1 MARAV
6 VALMLAGIALGACG
20 GGERLGPRAYAEHA
34 SKICRVATRH
44 AQDVDVPAFT
54 RPARAAAAI
63 DALVAEQ
70 RGTLAELR
78 DLKPEKERI
87 AALNRW
93 LALLDQMLDEAD
105 LVVVQ
110 LQSADPTAAS
120 ESAQRVAAL
129 EERSAELAR
138 THDITPCRF
147 ADLQV

>member
-1 MARAV
+1 VARAV
-6 VALMLAGIALGACG
+6 VVLLLAGVALGACG
-20 GGERLGPRAYAEHA
+20 GGERLGPQAYAEHA

-44 AQDVDVPAFT
+44 ARGVDIPAFT

-63 DALVAEQ
+63 DALVEEQ

-78 DLKPEKERI
+78 DLKPEKERV

-110 LQSADPTAAS
+110 LQGADPTAAT
-120 ESAQRVAAL
+120 ESALRVSAL

-138 THDITPCRF
+138 KHDITPCRF
-147 ADLQV
+147 AALQV